1 MGVYMPFEPV
11 YKKPGD
17 PIRSEEW
24 NSILDE
30 LITLRKY
37 IENMTRSVTLTGLE
51 SQKGKSCR
59 LSTDAPEGFNFGM
72 DVMGLITRQY
82 YGGANEICRFGI
94 NDFADVIYY
103 WSGAKGDSESLKIQL
118 EYVDGTFLPP
128 QIFFINDWSRLRPKS
143 DKNPY
148 LEYLLSPDERVWYR
162 YGIKNSIPGK
172 EIRYI
177 IFEDESGTGGIR
189 IGNVIQYVTRVLPL
203 SKFWKEKQ

>member
-1 MGVYMPFEPV
+1 MPFEPV

-30 LITLRKY
+30 LISLRKY
-37 IENMTRSVTLTGLE
+37 IENMTRSVTLIGLE
-51 SQKGKSCR
+51 SQNGKFSR

-82 YGGANEICRFGI
+82 YGGAKEICRFGI
-94 NDFADVIYY
+94 NDFADIIYY
-103 WSGAKGDSESLKIQL
+103 WSGSKADSESLKISL

-128 QIFFINDWSRLRPKS
+128 QIFFVNDWSRLRQKS

-148 LEYLLSPDERVWYR
+148 LEYLLSSDERVWYR
-162 YGIKNSIPGK
+162 YGMKNSHPEK

-177 IFEDESGTGGIR
+177 IFEDESGTGGTR
-189 IGNVIQYVTRVLPL
+189 IGNVIHYVTRVLPL
-203 SKFWKEKQ
+203 SKFWTEKQ